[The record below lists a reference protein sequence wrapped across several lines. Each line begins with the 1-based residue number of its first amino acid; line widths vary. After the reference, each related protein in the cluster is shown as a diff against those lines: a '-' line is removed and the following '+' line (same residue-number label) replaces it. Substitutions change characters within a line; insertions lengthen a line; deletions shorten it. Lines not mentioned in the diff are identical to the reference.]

1 MRATWLVQPSATPA
15 ISAHASFHSSQCL
28 FISFIE
34 LHVSRRPFSSASE
47 ALPAISTSSRARNK
61 GCPSLRWFPR
71 AGSGAHGPRFKP
83 PSPQPRLSY
92 QFPLPI
98 LPVVRAPKLTLPI
111 VDQHRGLPTTYETRP
126 PPLRLTHVAVVT
138 HSRLNMAM
146 NNKNW
151 NDRADK
157 DLFFTILSV
166 KNIGVISGAEW
177 TTIGNHM
184 RAMGYGFT
192 NEGCRQHFQGL
203 RRAQNKADANGAA
216 AESAKRV
223 DPTLNP
229 ITRRPG
235 PGRGRP
241 RKQQDQDST
250 GQPSPGAGAVPA
262 HALGQVPGA
271 VTGPFPGAVPGQFFG
286 TMPGQA
292 HGALLLGAPGQ
303 PQQSQSPHQSPGA
316 PTDGDVVSSEHAS
329 AAPGDPSA
337 PAITASAV
345 QPEPVSTDPD
355 HVIEGDVDA
364 DGAESAGQ
372 LESSEQAE
380 QDEDDHHHPA
390 KRQKMDSH
398 ELEPEPEPEHDPSLD
413 DEAVLALAAHN
424 GSGGADQYSSDFD
437 NYGEA

>member
-1 MRATWLVQPSATPA
+1 
-15 ISAHASFHSSQCL
+15 
-28 FISFIE
+28 
-34 LHVSRRPFSSASE
+34 
-47 ALPAISTSSRARNK
+47 
-61 GCPSLRWFPR
+61 
-71 AGSGAHGPRFKP
+71 
-83 PSPQPRLSY
+83 
-92 QFPLPI
+92 
-98 LPVVRAPKLTLPI
+98 
-111 VDQHRGLPTTYETRP
+111 
-126 PPLRLTHVAVVT
+126 
-138 HSRLNMAM
+138 MAM

-177 TTIGNHM
+177 TTIGSHM
-184 RAMGYGFT
+184 RTMGYGFT
-192 NEGCRQHFQGL
+192 NEGCRQHFQCL

-216 AESAKRV
+216 AESARRV

-262 HALGQVPGA
+262 HATGLVPDA
-271 VTGPFPGAVPGQFFG
+271 VAGPFPGAVPAQFFG
-286 TMPGQA
+286 AMPGQA
-292 HGALLLGAPGQ
+292 HGTLPIGVPGQ
-303 PQQSQSPHQSPGA
+303 LQQSQQPHQSPEA
-316 PTDGDVVSSEHAS
+316 PADGDVVSTERAS
-329 AAPGDPSA
+329 AAPSDPSA
-337 PAITASAV
+337 PAITTSAV
-345 QPEPVSTDPD
+345 EPEPVSTDPD
-355 HVIEGDVDA
+355 RVVEGDVDA

-372 LESSEQAE
+372 LEPTEQTE
-380 QDEDDHHHPA
+380 QGEDDDHPA

-398 ELEPEPEPEHDPSLD
+398 ELAPEPEPEHDPSLD

-424 GSGGADQYSSDFD
+424 GSSGADQYGSDFD